1 MKIVIAGGSIAGLS
15 SALTLS
21 CIGHD
26 VHVYERSDV
35 SLRGRG
41 GGVAVLRHMMK
52 FLEQHGHY
60 TQQMISV
67 PTIMRRRIDIN
78 GNVLTE
84 EPEKLPFSSWDTVYR
99 SLCAMLSK
107 DRISYGREVVGFTEH
122 DETIEIDFDRGESI
136 SADIL
141 VAADGIGSRT
151 RAQLF
156 PNYESSFAGYVAW
169 RGIVDESAFS
179 PLEVEALTNNFT
191 MFRDPGHMF
200 MAFLIPGLD
209 GSLEPGRRRFNWLWY
224 RNEPDVAAMHRHLT
238 DDHGHRHHASISPGH
253 LSIESFEELCELAT
267 RHLPAIFQQLVRET
281 RAPFFQSIRDALSPN
296 FSVGRVALIGD
307 AACTVRPHTASGT
320 SKAADDA
327 VALAEALSTETELHV
342 KEVLA
347 LWAATRRDAVG
358 RLLTKGPEL
367 AGSFGLGSAG
377 IVNASSPWTD
387 EPQ

>member
-1 MKIVIAGGSIAGLS
+1 MKIVISGGSIAGLS

-26 VHVYERSDV
+26 VHVYERSEV
-35 SLRGRG
+35 PLRGRG

-78 GNVLTE
+78 GNVLSE
-84 EPEKLPFSSWDTVYR
+84 EPEKLPFSSWDTVYP

-107 DRISYGREVVGFTEH
+107 DRISYGQEVINFTEH
-122 DETIEIDFDRGESI
+122 DEVIEIDFDRGESV

-141 VAADGIGSRT
+141 VAADGIGSRA
-151 RAQLF
+151 RAKLF
-156 PNYESSFAGYVAW
+156 PDYESRFAGYVAW

-179 PLEVEALTNNFT
+179 PVEIEALVNNFT
-191 MFRDPGHMF
+191 MFREPGHMF

-209 GSLEPGRRRFNWLWY
+209 GSLEPGGRRFNWLWY
-224 RNEPDVAAMHRHLT
+224 RNETDEAAMHRHLT
-238 DDHGHRHHASISPGH
+238 DKHGHRHHASISPGH
-253 LSIESFEELCELAT
+253 LSTESFAELCELAT
-267 RHLPAIFQQLVRET
+267 RYLPVTFQQLVRET
-281 RAPFFQSIRDALSPN
+281 QAPFFQSIFDALSPG

-327 VALAEALSTETELHV
+327 VALAEALSSNSELHV
-342 KEVLA
+342 EQVLA
-347 LWAATRRDAVG
+347 LWAARRRDEVG
-358 RLLTKGPEL
+358 RLLAKGPEL
-367 AGSFGLGSAG
+367 AASFGLG
-377 IVNASSPWTD
+377 NTD
-387 EPQ
+387 DRR

>member
-35 SLRGRG
+35 PLRGKG
-41 GGVAVLRHMMK
+41 GGVVVLRHMMK

-60 TQQMISV
+60 TQKMISV
-67 PTIMRRRIDIN
+67 PTVMRRRIDVN
-78 GNVLTE
+78 GTVLTE

-122 DETIEIDFDRGESI
+122 DNGIEIDIDGGEPVD
-136 SADIL
+136 ADML
-141 VAADGIGSRT
+141 LAADGIGSRT
-151 RAQLF
+151 RAKLF
-156 PNYESSFAGYVAW
+156 PNYESKFAGYVAW
-169 RGIVDESAFS
+169 RGIIDESVFS
-179 PLEVEALTNNFT
+179 PLEVEALVNNFT
-191 MFRDPGHMF
+191 MFRDAGHMF

-209 GSLEPGRRRFNWLWY
+209 GALEPGRRRFNWLWY
-224 RNEPDVAAMHRHLT
+224 RNETDAAALHRHLT
-238 DDHGHRHHASISPGH
+238 DDLGHRHHASISPGH
-253 LSIESFEELCELAT
+253 LSAESFEELCELAT

-281 RAPFFQSIRDALSPN
+281 REPFFQSIFDALSPS
-296 FSVGRVALIGD
+296 FSVGRVALTGD

-327 VALAEALSTETELHV
+327 VALAEALSGDTELNV
-342 KEVLA
+342 KELLA
-347 LWAATRRDAVG
+347 LWAANRRDAVG
-358 RLLTKGPEL
+358 RLLAKGPEL
-367 AGSFGLGSAG
+367 AASFGLGSA
-377 IVNASSPWTD
+377 D
-387 EPQ
+387 M

>member
-1 MKIVIAGGSIAGLS
+1 MEPRLFQILEPMKIVIAGGSIAGLS

-21 CIGHD
+21 CTGHD

-35 SLRGRG
+35 PLRGRG

-52 FLEQHGHY
+52 FLEQHGRY
-60 TQQMISV
+60 TQKMISV

-84 EPEKLPFSSWDTVYR
+84 EPEILPFSSWDTVYR
-99 SLCAMLSK
+99 SLCAMLPK
-107 DRISYGREVVGFTEH
+107 DRISYGREVVDFVEH
-122 DETIEIDFDRGESI
+122 DEMIEINLDHGDSV
-136 SADIL
+136 SADVLI
-141 VAADGIGSRT
+141 AADGIGSRT
-151 RAQLF
+151 RAKLF

-169 RGIVDESAFS
+169 RGIVEESLFS
-179 PLEVEALTNNFT
+179 PLEVEALVNNFT

-238 DDHGHRHHASISPGH
+238 DKHGHRHHASISPGH
-253 LSIESFEELCELAT
+253 LSAESFEELCELAT
-267 RHLPAIFQQLVRET
+267 RHLPALFQQLVHET
-281 RAPFFQSIRDALSPN
+281 RAPFFQSIRDALSPS
-296 FSVGRVALIGD
+296 FSAGRVALIGD

-327 VALAEALSTETELHV
+327 VALAEALSGDTALHV
-342 KEVLA
+342 TEVLA
-347 LWAATRRDAVG
+347 LWAARRRDAVS
-358 RLLTKGPEL
+358 RLLAKGPEL
-367 AGSFGLGSAG
+367 AASFGLGIQNDS
-377 IVNASSPWTD
+377 
-387 EPQ
+387 